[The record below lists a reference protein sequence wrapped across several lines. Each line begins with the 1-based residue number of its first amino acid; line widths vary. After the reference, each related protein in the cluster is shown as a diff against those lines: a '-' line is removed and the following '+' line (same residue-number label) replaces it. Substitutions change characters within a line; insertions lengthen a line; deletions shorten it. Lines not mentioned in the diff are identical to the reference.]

1 MSPASSTATMD
12 TPYRVSLCSTCDRA
26 ITRDPAFSPKT
37 QKPNLNSSLAPS
49 SPGLSPSQILGQAEL
64 QAREFKKEL
73 LQLKIT
79 KLKLKQQQRALVAFI
94 DQQRG
99 RVSPIRRLSDELLVM
114 ILLDVCR
121 GFDFRFPI
129 RETPPNLAVSQVCRR
144 WRSLVRGH
152 DKFWCYMIVVD
163 VLGVLESTSIDV
175 GEDDDERRIVV
186 EYDER
191 DVVAYEKLLLLE
203 VTRTWSHLVC
213 FDLLLREEHLKS
225 FGGVIA
231 ILAREYNRWHCCTLS
246 PDALRA
252 FDGHFLGINES
263 RKPARLEK
271 VTIMADDP
279 PEFPLDGITMF
290 KNAPVLNGWRQLV
303 DNMNSI
309 PALPCWHLTHLAT
322 ESSWITL
329 AHARTLLTACPAL
342 VELNVSL
349 TVPEGTPFPERT
361 PISLPRLRNLELKAD
376 NLYIIYYMFWVLTAP
391 RLGSLRLH
399 MGHLE
404 DYRVWLWPLD
414 ILDRFL
420 ERSGCTI
427 RNFALVDMPIV
438 AFNGSGTYQVLER
451 FSKLKTLEANE
462 IGPGRPED
470 VLKEV
475 AVQRRTAT
483 DYRGA
488 GEWICLPMPMGPRQ

>member
-1 MSPASSTATMD
+1 MN
-12 TPYRVSLCSTCDRA
+12 TPCRVSLCPTCDRA

-37 QKPNLNSSLAPS
+37 QKPNLGPSPAPS
-49 SPGLSPSQILGQAEL
+49 CLELTPSQILAQAEL

-94 DQQRG
+94 DQQRD

-114 ILLDVCR
+114 VLLEVCR
-121 GFDFRFPI
+121 GFDLRFPI
-129 RETPPNLAVSQVCRR
+129 RATPPNLAVSQVCRK
-144 WRSLVRGH
+144 WRSLVPGN
-152 DKFWCYMIVVD
+152 DDFWRYMIVVD
-163 VLGVLESTSIDV
+163 VLGILESTSIDV

-191 DVVAYEKLLLLE
+191 DVVAYEKLLRLE
-203 VTRTWSHLVC
+203 VTRRTWPHMVC
-213 FDLLLREEHLKS
+213 FDLLLGEEHLQS

-231 ILAREYNRWHCCTLS
+231 ILAREFNRWHCCTLS

-252 FDGHFLGINES
+252 FDGHLLSINGNQ
-263 RKPARLEK
+263 KLARLEK

-290 KNAPVLNGWRQLV
+290 KNAPVLNRWRQLV

-309 PALPCWHLTHLAT
+309 PALPCWHLTRLAT

-329 AHARTLLTACPAL
+329 AHARTLLMACPSL

-361 PISLPRLRNLELKAD
+361 PISLPRLRNLELKTD

-414 ILDRFL
+414 TLDRFL
-420 ERSGCTI
+420 ERSGCTV
-427 RNFALVDMPIV
+427 RKFALVDMPIV

-451 FSKLKTLEANE
+451 FGKLKTLEVNE
-462 IGPGRPED
+462 IGPGRPEV

-488 GEWICLPMPMGPRQ
+488 GEWICLPMPMGPRH

>member
-1 MSPASSTATMD
+1 MN
-12 TPYRVSLCSTCDRA
+12 TPCRVSLCPTCDRA

-37 QKPNLNSSLAPS
+37 QKPNLGPSPAPS
-49 SPGLSPSQILGQAEL
+49 SPGLTPSQILEQAEL

-94 DQQRG
+94 DQQRD

-114 ILLDVCR
+114 VLLEVCR
-121 GFDFRFPI
+121 GFDLRFPV
-129 RETPPNLAVSQVCRR
+129 RETPPNLAVSQVCRK
-144 WRSLVRGH
+144 WRSLVPGN
-152 DKFWCYMIVVD
+152 DNFWRYMIVVD
-163 VLGVLESTSIDV
+163 VLCVLESTSIDV

-191 DVVAYEKLLLLE
+191 DVVAYEKLLRLE
-203 VTRTWSHLVC
+203 VTRRTWPHMVC
-213 FDLLLREEHLKS
+213 FDLLLGEEHLQS

-231 ILAREYNRWHCCTLS
+231 ILAREFNRWHCCTLS

-252 FDGHFLGINES
+252 FDGHFLGINGN

-271 VTIMADDP
+271 VTIKADDP

-303 DNMNSI
+303 DNMNTI
-309 PALPCWHLTHLAT
+309 PPLPHARLTHLAT
-322 ESSWITL
+322 ESSWISL
-329 AHARTLLTACPAL
+329 AHARTLLMACPAL
-342 VELNVSL
+342 AELNVSL

-420 ERSGCTI
+420 ERSGCTVKE
-427 RNFALVDMPIV
+427 FALVDMPIV

-451 FSKLKTLEANE
+451 FGKLKTLEVNE
-462 IGPGRPED
+462 IGPGRPEV

-488 GEWICLPMPMGPRQ
+488 GEWIFFPMPMKPRH